1 MDAFAYGAIPGCE
14 GYFLSHF
21 HADHYTRLRK
31 SWTFGTIYCSRITAN
46 LVRQQLRVDEQ
57 YICVLTM
64 DEEHTLSDTVSV
76 TLIDA
81 NHCPGAVLFLFK
93 VILPDGRVVR
103 HLHTG
108 DFRANPRMCLHPFI
122 KGISIDTLY
131 LDTTYLNG
139 SFTFPSQEKAIEAA
153 WNVTEQVLNEP
164 LGVLESWLQRE
175 TPKVLIVV
183 GTYSVGKEKV
193 FYRKLLKVGHV

>member
-1 MDAFAYGAIPGCE
+1 MDAFSYGAIPGCE

-31 SWTFGTIYCSRITAN
+31 SWTNGIIYCSRITAN
-46 LVRQQLRVDEQ
+46 LVRQQIRVDDQ
-57 YICVLTM
+57 YICVLAM
-64 DEEHTLSDTVSV
+64 DQEHTLSDTVSV

-93 VILPDGRVVR
+93 VILSDGRVAR

-122 KGISIDTLY
+122 KGTRIDTLY
-131 LDTTYLNG
+131 LDTTYLQG
-139 SFTFPSQEKAIEAA
+139 SYTFPSQDKAIEAA
-153 WNVTEQVLNEP
+153 WQVTDEILNEP
-164 LGVLESWLQRE
+164 LGALETWLQRAI
-175 TPKVLIVV
+175 PKVLIVV
-183 GTYSVGKEKV
+183 GTYTVGKEKV
-193 FYRKLLKVGHV
+193 FYRK